1 MTAVPHVK
9 LQQGLLHAVT
19 LRFAFL
25 RIQDNI
31 CVMRTYL
38 VGNGGCLAVS
48 LGFADR

>member
-38 VGNGGCLAVS
+38 VGQQSTVDAL
-48 LGFADR
+48 RRP